1 VNVLKGKYL
10 LVIAL
15 ILVLSG
21 GRIAMAHGGDMQHTP
36 STSHL
41 KGSDKSG
48 SSMEGMDMSG
58 SNSDMEGMDMSGSN
72 SDMEG
77 MDMSGSS
84 NDMQGMDMGHEPVKE
99 TPANVKVLGTY
110 GAVNLAFILVGIWN
124 KWFRRKGDSHG
135 NA

>member
-1 VNVLKGKYL
+1 VNVLKMKYL

-21 GRIAMAHGGDMQHTP
+21 GRIAMAHGGMQHAP

-48 SSMEGMDMSG
+48 NSMEGMDMNGKDKGMDMSG
-58 SNSDMEGMDMSGSN
+58 SNSDMEGMDMSGSG
-72 SDMEG
+72 D
-77 MDMSGSS
+77 
-84 NDMQGMDMGHEPVKE
+84 DMQGMDMGHEPVKE

>member
-1 VNVLKGKYL
+1 VNVLKMKYL

-21 GRIAMAHGGDMQHTP
+21 GRIAMAHGGMQHAP

-48 SSMEGMDMSG
+48 NSMEGMDMNG
-58 SNSDMEGMDMSGSN
+58 SNSDMEGMDMSGSG
-72 SDMEG
+72 D
-77 MDMSGSS
+77 
-84 NDMQGMDMGHEPVKE
+84 DMQGMDMGHEPVKE

>member
-1 VNVLKGKYL
+1 VNVLKRKYL
-10 LVIAL
+10 FVIAL

-21 GRIAMAHGGDMQHTP
+21 GRIAMAHGGDMKHAP

-41 KGSDKSG
+41 KGNDKSG
-48 SSMEGMDMSG
+48 SS
-58 SNSDMEGMDMSGSN
+58 
-72 SDMEG
+72 MEG

-124 KWFRRKGDSHG
+124 KWFRRKGESHG